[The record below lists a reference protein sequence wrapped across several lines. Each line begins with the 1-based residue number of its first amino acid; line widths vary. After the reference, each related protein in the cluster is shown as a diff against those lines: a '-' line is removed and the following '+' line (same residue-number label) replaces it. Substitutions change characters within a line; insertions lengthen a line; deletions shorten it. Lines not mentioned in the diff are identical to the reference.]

1 MGEDQ
6 ALERLAEILAR
17 PEYQAERSV
26 PWWQQ
31 AFGPLLD
38 LIGYVLARLV
48 QTLTDSATGREGW
61 LGIVVLGVCAVLIV
75 VVVVYLARAIRLSV
89 TRDTRLTSASLSER
103 RERSDQLWRSAERF
117 AASGELAEA
126 VRLLY
131 LSALYALDERALLHV
146 ERALTN
152 REHARRLDQLHPTL
166 GQAREQAKDFRHAL
180 PGHCIGGFLVGAEP
194 QILLDGKLGKDFAAF
209 RDAGHARGDDLVRR

>member
-1 MGEDQ
+1 M
-6 ALERLAEILAR
+6 
-17 PEYQAERSV
+17 
-26 PWWQQ
+26 
-31 AFGPLLD
+31 F
-38 LIGYVLARLV
+38 
-48 QTLTDSATGREGW
+48 
-61 LGIVVLGVCAVLIV
+61 GVCAVSIV

-166 GQAREQAKDFRHAL
+166 GQTFGEIVDRYERVRYGSFAVAPEFLSELSELVAGLRSAAL
-180 PGHCIGGFLVGAEP
+180 
-194 QILLDGKLGKDFAAF
+194 LGMRPERPPA
-209 RDAGHARGDDLVRR
+209 

>member
-31 AFGPLLD
+31 AFGPVLD
-38 LIGYVLARLV
+38 LIAYVLARLV
-48 QTLTDSATGREGW
+48 QALTDSATGREGW

-75 VVVVYLARAIRLSV
+75 VVVVYLARAVRLSV

-152 REHARRLDQLHPTL
+152 REHARRLDQVHPTL
-166 GQAREQAKDFRHAL
+166 GQTFGEIVDRYERVRYGSFAVAPE
-180 PGHCIGGFLVGAEP
+180 FLSE
-194 QILLDGKLGKDFAAF
+194 LS
-209 RDAGHARGDDLVRR
+209 DLVARLRSAALLGMRPERPAA